1 MFADRD
7 CGTGATAVANSIKSN
22 IAITTVER
30 GVNDEF
36 RVPRAWTQAATHH
49 RHTTA
54 SALPVSLKK
63 VRKGEKRERVCWDVK
78 WMELADEV

>member
-22 IAITTVER
+22 IAIITAVER
-30 GVNDEF
+30 GANESLA
-36 RVPRAWTQAATHH
+36 PWTQAATHH

-54 SALPVSLKK
+54 SAAPVSLKK
-63 VRKGEKRERVCWDVK
+63 DRKGEKRERACWDVE
-78 WMELADEV
+78 WMELADEI